1 MTDRELMQQALDALT
16 YRKWWHVGLG
26 EPKDP
31 KLEAAITSLNERLAH
46 CDRVQPVHFGP
57 SSSVFGLAEMILSDC
72 GCSSDYQPL
81 LNRVAERIQGYID
94 IPPAAQRKPLTT
106 EAIRAAGGI
115 VHKDGNV
122 FFTNLEQLNQLVGIT
137 GEHT

>member
-1 MTDRELMQQALDALT
+1 MTDRDLMQQALDALT
-16 YRKWWHVGLG
+16 YKKWWRVGLG

-31 KLEAAITSLNERLAH
+31 KLEAAITSLNKRLAH
-46 CDRVQPVHFGP
+46 CDRVQPVHCGP

-81 LNRVAERIQGYID
+81 INRVAERIQGYID
-94 IPPAAQRKPLTT
+94 TAAQRQPLTA
-106 EAIRAAGGI
+106 EAVRAAGGI

-137 GEHT
+137 GENT

>member
-16 YRKWWHVGLG
+16 YKKWWRVGLG

-31 KLEAAITSLNERLAH
+31 KLEAAITSLNKRLAH
-46 CDRVQPVHFGP
+46 CDRVQPVHCGP
-57 SSSVFGLAEMILSDC
+57 SSSVFGL
-72 GCSSDYQPL
+72 
-81 LNRVAERIQGYID
+81 GYID
-94 IPPAAQRKPLTT
+94 TAAQRQPLTA
-106 EAIRAAGGI
+106 EAVRAAGGI

-137 GEHT
+137 GENT